1 MPAMLGIVLRI
12 ETTTNDVSFFKHYR
26 KVEHRNGPS
35 SMGFA
40 PMKKTV
46 YSLGDLAGILF
57 ACNRRYLAH
66 LSALDDFSAGVKLM
80 DRVTRPRKI
89 EGKTIKGVDF
99 FNHTERTLL
108 GALRNPK
115 FNIAGIRRADLS
127 PLLQEL
133 SPSALS
139 RQIRRLRHLGLI
151 KRVARTYRYY
161 LTRAGRAV
169 IAAASQITEYGIIP
183 ALA

>member
-1 MPAMLGIVLRI
+1 
-12 ETTTNDVSFFKHYR
+12 
-26 KVEHRNGPS
+26 
-35 SMGFA
+35 
-40 PMKKTV
+40 
-46 YSLGDLAGILF
+46 
-57 ACNRRYLAH
+57 
-66 LSALDDFSAGVKLM
+66 M

-99 FNHTERTLL
+99 FNPTERTLI

-115 FNIAGIRRADLS
+115 FNITGIRRADLS

-151 KRVARTYRYY
+151 KRVARTYRHY
-161 LTRAGRAV
+161 LHRRRKSRHRRSLSYHGIRHRSCAHLTKSVRKMTR
-169 IAAASQITEYGIIP
+169 
-183 ALA
+183 LDW

>member
-1 MPAMLGIVLRI
+1 
-12 ETTTNDVSFFKHYR
+12 
-26 KVEHRNGPS
+26 
-35 SMGFA
+35 MGFA

-46 YSLGDLAGILF
+46 YSLGDLAAILF

-66 LSALDDFSAGVKLM
+66 LSTLDDFSAGVKLM

-99 FNHTERTLL
+99 FNPTERTLI

-151 KRVARTYRYY
+151 KRVARTYRHY

-169 IAAASQITEYGIIP
+169 IAAASHITEYGIVP
-183 ALA
+183 ALT